1 MPGTHS
7 VGSLFVNISGST
19 KGLKKALGS
28 AKKQI
33 GDFQSSAANMFGGG
47 RVASARADM
56 ARAGQRRAALEGYA
70 ARGPSPVKGSREQ
83 FAKEMQRVLE
93 EQGAAK
99 TELTAATAA
108 RNMRMG
114 LAVLGVTVGAVS
126 MLLKQGINSGRESIA
141 RHMQF
146 GAIGP
151 EGPRVIAAQV
161 RTMMAQIAHAQ
172 SPEGSEMLAKDAERS
187 ERWEE
192 VGRKWEKLADR
203 FGDVLLAIAEFFA
216 PRAAEKTW
224 SQNQADMHDR
234 AARNV
239 NGGRWGIG

>member
-19 KGLKKALGS
+19 KGLKKALGN

-33 GDFQSSAANMFGGG
+33 GNFQGSAANIFGGG

-56 ARAGQRRAALEGYA
+56 ARAGQRRAALESYG

-83 FAKEMQRVLE
+83 FAKEMKRVLE
-93 EQGAAK
+93 EQGRAR

-114 LAVLGVTVGAVS
+114 LAVFGVTVGAVS
-126 MLLKQGINSGRESIA
+126 MMLKKGINSGRESIA

-161 RTMMAQIAHAQ
+161 RTMMSQIAHAQ
-172 SPEGSEMLAKDAERS
+172 STEGSEMLAKEAERA

-203 FGDVLLAIAEFFA
+203 FGDILLAIAEFFA
-216 PRAAEKTW
+216 PSNDGRTYERSQRSMQERAMT
-224 SQNQADMHDR
+224 
-234 AARNV
+234 
-239 NGGRWGIG
+239 GGRFGGPG